1 MAGQRTIKG
10 QAALDYLEKFPDTPS
25 LSLARKMYKENPEVF
40 KGLND
45 ARDTLRYYRG
55 QKGNGSRKNIATTKF
70 ISKPSEFYNPYNL
83 PESDAEDTPPYILPK
98 NRNNILLLSD
108 IHIPY
113 HDINAVT
120 AALDYGKEK
129 EINTIYLNGDTF
141 DFYGIS
147 RYEKDPRKRSFK
159 DEIDACREFLFML
172 REHFPGVGI
181 FFKMGN
187 HEVRWEAF
195 LKNKAPELLDM
206 SEFRL
211 STVFRFGELF
221 IEEIE
226 DKRMAKA
233 GLLSILHGHEFGRS
247 VFSPVNP
254 ARGYYNRGKATM
266 IAGHNHQTS
275 EHSEKDLDDEVVTV
289 WSTGCLCELKPD
301 YMPFNKWN
309 HGFAHIRVKE
319 SGHFNVKNMRIING
333 KIV

>member
-1 MAGQRTIKG
+1 MPRTIKG
-10 QAALDYLEKFPDTPS
+10 DTALEYLERFPDTPGT
-25 LSLARKMYKENPEVF
+25 SLAKKMYNENKEVF
-40 KGLND
+40 KNVDD
-45 ARDTLRYYRG
+45 AHQKIRYYRG
-55 QKGNGSRKNIATTKF
+55 QLGNHNRKTMGESKF
-70 ISKPSEFYNPYNL
+70 ISKPSEFYNPYKL
-83 PESDAEDTPPYILPK
+83 PESDAEETPPYILPK

-113 HDINAVT
+113 HDIDAVT
-120 AALDYGKEK
+120 AALDYGKEHD
-129 EINTIYLNGDTF
+129 INTIYLNGDTF

-147 RYEKDPRKRSFK
+147 RWEKDPRKRSFK
-159 DEIDACREFLFML
+159 DEIEACKEFLAAL

-181 FFKMGN
+181 YFKMGN

-206 SEFRL
+206 SEFKL
-211 STVFRFGELF
+211 STIFRFGENF

-226 DKRMAKA
+226 DKRMTKA
-233 GLLSILHGHEFGRS
+233 GKLNILHGHEFGRS

-254 ARGYYNRGKATM
+254 ARGYYNRGKTTM

-275 EHSEKDLDDEVVTV
+275 EHSEKNLDGEVVTV

-309 HGFAHIRVKE
+309 HGFAHIKVKP
-319 SGHFNVKNMRIING
+319 SGHFNVNNMRIING